1 MGSSGKLKYL
11 QKSFYLM
18 TLMTN
23 KLYGIIN
30 LGSSGKLKYLQKCFY
45 LMTLM
50 TNKLYRIINLG
61 SSGQLKCFFNLIK
74 NPFRQPLDFK
84 EEVKK

>member
-1 MGSSGKLKYL
+1 
-11 QKSFYLM
+11 M

-30 LGSSGKLKYLQKCFY
+30 LGSSGKLKYLQKRFY

-74 NPFRQPLDFK
+74 KNPFRQPLNFK
-84 EEVKK
+84 EEVKNDAC